1 MFAIKRTVLPG
12 LGFLAASLA
21 AMTAPP
27 AAAAECSCMCVDGVS
42 YEVCTGIVTTQAITQ
57 QCTEALE
64 CPAVDAEPAP
74 DDSASVDPPADTG
87 DQDLDC
93 RRRHVYRPDLGEYRP
108 YKVCMPAERAEAHDR
123 RVAKRA
129 EMRERY
135 EAMRSDRDGHTHR
148 GRGPRESWH

>member
-64 CPAVDAEPAP
+64 CPAVEPEPAP
-74 DDSASVDPPADTG
+74 APEDNASVDPPADAE

-108 YKVCMPAERAEAHDR
+108 YKVCMPAERAAAHDR

-129 EMRERY
+129 EMRERF
-135 EAMRSDRDGHTHR
+135 ESRFSHRDGDRHSHR
-148 GRGPRESWH
+148 GHGRR